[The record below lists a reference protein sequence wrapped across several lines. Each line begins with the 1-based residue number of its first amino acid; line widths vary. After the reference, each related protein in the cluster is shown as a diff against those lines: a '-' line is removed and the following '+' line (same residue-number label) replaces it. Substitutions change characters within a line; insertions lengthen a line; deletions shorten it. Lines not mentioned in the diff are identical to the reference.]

1 MKMFTKEVRGSIS
14 LFLSAIIL
22 MLVIL
27 EGFLIDGSKVL
38 AAKTFMSNAGDLS
51 LNAGLTYYDDAL
63 REIYGLFAMSET
75 EEELSANLK
84 TYFQAT
90 LGESVGS
97 SDGEYVDQLLGYV
110 QTAIQSGWDG
120 AEAGKLLD
128 LTLEGGSFSAKGVEG
143 SALSETYVIKNQILE
158 YMKYRGPASLGYGM
172 LEKIYVFKDLDK
184 QQKTM
189 EAKLDYEETMSDVQK
204 ACEKAY
210 ENLVVYNEYLDN
222 QLKPSHL
229 EEESREINKEIYEA
243 SVAAWCYSAVKRD
256 PQVDPDWENG
266 IHGSETGY
274 HDVREAASRC
284 TLAPAMSAEYS
295 AMVSELEGDFGS
307 HPSAAMRAV
316 KLMIGFKEERENYRA
331 TAQAWENYVLYYQKA
346 MKELEEELDGLDEDE
361 DEGEIEAIEEEMEE
375 LEKERYGY
383 EEDGRKI
390 KGFEE
395 IYKDM
400 REAAN
405 QYKTAVNVAALV
417 LENDIDTRMQDAV
430 TRLNKIAEDAE
441 KVRILGTNGKS
452 SLDDVLS
459 SMNNLES
466 KGQAWQNSINN
477 LSAGE
482 VKTSMQS
489 DYSNKSEK
497 LDKEKIRT
505 LQEKL
510 SNGIAYAETI
520 KKAAEQAKAVD
531 NKLFRGEKSR
541 YYPYMKSKLESSP
554 SGGETLPYNGT
565 SYRDFSV
572 AVWVGNA
579 NKSGILSDIAYTVYF
594 DTVENSTGTTPPTMN
609 LSVYTSQM
617 DQSISGKN
625 DEFFK
630 YLERICPKTEAE
642 EEDSSK
648 AKEEKKKL
656 FDKAQFDMSPGES
669 LPTLEAAEGGSGA
682 PGFTETDSNA
692 DDKKVSKNAKN
703 NSKGSSNFLSGVG
716 QLLVKGRDKL
726 YLAEYATKMFSYYT
740 IDKTDS
746 NNKTR
751 NQKNLSGY
759 PMSAENN
766 VMYKAE
772 VEYILWGN
780 PSGKKDVEYTLT
792 TIFGIRFL
800 LNSIYA
806 FTGDPEIRQ
815 ITLALATSIAGW
827 TGFGVPL
834 VQSVLIIGFALA
846 ETALDMKEIKDGKS
860 VPIYKSTS
868 NWQIKPS
875 ALTKEAI
882 GQAINDAG
890 SAAKDYLF
898 AQLDQLTEDTKD
910 VFKNKLE
917 SFANE
922 TVDNL
927 VSTASAAVIAPVQE
941 RLIGLVNVVTPDREK
956 IRSEIKEAVNG
967 LKSSVQS
974 EPDSAL
980 KEVKL
985 AAISAFETQG
995 INSVISAIE
1004 EVQNSETLSNWDI
1017 AKKINDR
1024 MKECQNTIETK
1035 IRSVADRAVKA
1046 ARSEVDTALD
1056 SANENL
1062 QKNVSEGVDKMLMR
1076 IDCGVSFAE
1085 LPEGGAGS
1093 AGGQGRISGSAALT
1107 MNYEEYLW
1115 LFIAVKSVQSEE
1127 DMLKRIGTLI
1137 EANLS
1142 RSSSK
1147 PSPDFTIA
1155 GAYTFIE
1162 IDATAQLTTTFFSM
1176 PVPVKGGGSVTLGN
1190 DKYSIGYHGVLGY

>member
-1 MKMFTKEVRGSIS
+1 MKKFTKEVKGSIS
-14 LFLSAIIL
+14 LFLSTIIL

-27 EGFLIDGSKVL
+27 EGFLIDGSKIL
-38 AAKTFMSNAGDLS
+38 AGKTFMSNAGDLS

-63 REIYGLFAMSET
+63 REIYGLFATAET

-90 LGESVGS
+90 LGESVGTE
-97 SDGEYVDQLLGYV
+97 DGQYVDQLLGYI
-110 QTAIQSGWDG
+110 QTAIESGWDG

-128 LTLEGGSFSAKGVEG
+128 LTLEGGAFSAKGVEG

-172 LEKIYVFKDLDK
+172 IEKIYAFKDLDK

-204 ACEKAY
+204 ACENAY
-210 ENLVVYNEYLDN
+210 NNLVPYNEYLDN

-229 EEESREINKEIYEA
+229 EEESKAINKEIYEA
-243 SVAAWCYSAVKRD
+243 TVAAWCYSAVKRD
-256 PQVDPDWENG
+256 PEVDLDWEKG
-266 IHGSETGY
+266 ITGSETGY
-274 HDVREAASRC
+274 HDVRAAANQCR
-284 TLAPAMSAEYS
+284 LAPAMSAEYS
-295 AMVSELEGDFGS
+295 SMESELRGDFGS
-307 HPSAAMRAV
+307 HPSAAMRAI

-331 TAQAWENYVLYYQKA
+331 TAQAWENYVLYYEKT
-346 MKELEEELDGLDEDE
+346 MEKLEEELEDLDEEEDE
-361 DEGEIEAIEEEMEE
+361 DEIDAIEEEMED
-375 LEKERYGY
+375 LEDERS
-383 EEDGRKI
+383 E
-390 KGFEE
+390 FEE
-395 IYKDM
+395 IYKAM

-405 QYKTAVNVAALV
+405 LYKGAAEEAAKV
-417 LENDIDTRMQDAV
+417 LEQDIDTKMQDAV

-441 KVRILGTNGKS
+441 QVRILGTYGKS
-452 SLDDVLS
+452 SLDDVIS
-459 SMNNLES
+459 SMDALET
-466 KGQAWQNSINN
+466 KGQTWQNSIDN

-497 LDKEKIRT
+497 LDKEKIQI

-520 KKAAEQAKAVD
+520 KKAALQAKAVD
-531 NKLFRGEKSR
+531 NKLFQGEKSK

-554 SGGETLPYNGT
+554 AGTETLPYNGT

-579 NKSGILSDIAYTVYF
+579 NKSVILSDSAYTVYF

-669 LPTLEAAEGGSGA
+669 LPTLEASGGEGGA
-682 PGFTETDSNA
+682 PGFTETDSGA
-692 DDKKVSKNAKN
+692 DDKNVSKNAKN
-703 NSKGSSNFLSGVG
+703 NTKGSSNFLSGVG

-746 NNKTR
+746 NNKKR
-751 NQKNLSGY
+751 NQNNLSGY
-759 PMSAENN
+759 PMSADNN

-780 PSGKKDVEYTLT
+780 PSGEKDVQYTLT

-875 ALTKEAI
+875 SLTKEAI

-898 AQLDQLTEDTKD
+898 SQLDQLTEDTKD
-910 VFKNKLE
+910 AFKNKLDT
-917 SFANE
+917 FANE

-956 IRSEIKEAVNG
+956 IRSEIQDTVNG
-967 LKSSVQS
+967 LKGSVQS

-985 AAISAFETQG
+985 AAISAFEAQG

-1004 EVQNSETLSNWDI
+1004 EVQNSEALSNWDI
-1017 AKKINDR
+1017 AEKINAR
-1024 MKECQNTIETK
+1024 MKECQKTIETK
-1035 IRSVADRAVKA
+1035 IRSVADSVVKA
-1046 ARSEVDTALD
+1046 AKSEVDTALD

-1062 QKNVSEGVDKMLMR
+1062 QKNVSEGMDKMLMR
-1076 IDCGVSFAE
+1076 IDCGVSFAD
-1085 LPEGGAGS
+1085 LPAGGAGA

-1142 RSSSK
+1142 KSASK

-1162 IDATAQLTTTFFSM
+1162 VDATAQLTTTFFSM
-1176 PVPVKGGGSVTLGN
+1176 PVPVTGGGNVTLGN

>member
-1 MKMFTKEVRGSIS
+1 MKKFTKEVKGSIS
-14 LFLSAIIL
+14 LFLSTIML

-38 AAKTFMSNAGDLS
+38 ASKTFMSNAGDLS

-63 REIYGLFAMSET
+63 REIYGLFATAET
-75 EEELSANLK
+75 EEDLSANLK
-84 TYFQAT
+84 KYFQAT
-90 LGESVGS
+90 LGESVGTE
-97 SDGEYVDQLLGYV
+97 DGQYVDQLLGYI
-110 QTAIQSGWDG
+110 QTAIESGWDG

-128 LTLEGGSFSAKGVEG
+128 LTLEEGAFSAKGVEG

-172 LEKIYVFKDLDK
+172 IEKIYAFKDLDK
-184 QQKTM
+184 QQKTV

-204 ACEKAY
+204 ACDKAY
-210 ENLVVYNEYLDN
+210 ENLVIYNEYLDN

-229 EEESREINKEIYEA
+229 ETESKEINKAIYEA
-243 SVAAWCYSAVKRD
+243 TVAAWCYSAVKRD
-256 PQVDPDWENG
+256 PEVDLDWEKG
-266 IHGSETGY
+266 ITGSETGY
-274 HDVREAASRC
+274 HDVRAAANRC
-284 TLAPAMSAEYS
+284 SLAPAMSAEYS
-295 AMVSELEGDFGS
+295 SMESELQGGFDG
-307 HPSAAMRAV
+307 HPSAAMRAI

-331 TAQAWENYVLYYQKA
+331 TAQAWENYVLYYEKTMEKLQEKREGLDDEDDDDEIQA
-346 MKELEEELDGLDEDE
+346 IEDEIEELQ
-361 DEGEIEAIEEEMEE
+361 
-375 LEKERYGY
+375 KERYGY
-383 EEDGRKI
+383 EEGGYRV

-395 IYKDM
+395 IYEDM

-405 QYKTAVNVAALV
+405 LYKEAVDAAALV
-417 LENDIDTRMQDAV
+417 LEYDIDTKMQDAV
-430 TRLNKIAEDAE
+430 TRINKIVEDAE
-441 KVRILGTNGKS
+441 RVRILGTYGKS
-452 SLDDVLS
+452 SLDDVIS
-459 SMNNLES
+459 SMDALET
-466 KGQAWQNSINN
+466 KGQTWQNSIDN

-497 LDKEKIRT
+497 LDKEKIQI

-520 KKAAEQAKAVD
+520 KKAALQAKAVD
-531 NKLFRGEKSR
+531 NKLFQGEKSK

-554 SGGETLPYNGT
+554 AGTETLPYNGT

-579 NKSGILSDIAYTVYF
+579 NKSAILSDSAYTVYF

-642 EEDSSK
+642 KADSDSAEEQ
-648 AKEEKKKL
+648 KKKL
-656 FDKAQFDMSPGES
+656 FEKGQFDMSPGES
-669 LPTLEAAEGGSGA
+669 LPTLEASGESSGTPA
-682 PGFTETDSNA
+682 FDPTDPKA
-692 DDKKVSKNAKN
+692 KKEEVSKNTKN
-703 NSKGSSNFLSGVG
+703 NTKGSANFLSGVG

-746 NNKTR
+746 NNKKR
-751 NQKNLSGY
+751 NQNNLSGY
-759 PMSAENN
+759 PMSADNN

-780 PSGKKDVEYTLT
+780 PSGEKDVQYTLT

-875 ALTKEAI
+875 SLTKEAI

-898 AQLDQLTEDTKD
+898 SQLDQLTEDTKD
-910 VFKNKLE
+910 AFKNKLDT
-917 SFANE
+917 FANE

-941 RLIGLVNVVTPDREK
+941 RLIGLVNVVTPDRDK
-956 IRSEIKEAVNG
+956 IRREIQDAVNG
-967 LKSSVQS
+967 LKGSVQS

-985 AAISAFETQG
+985 AAISAFEAQG

-1004 EVQNSETLSNWDI
+1004 EVQNSEALSNWDI
-1017 AKKINDR
+1017 AEKINAR
-1024 MKECQNTIETK
+1024 MKECQKTIETK
-1035 IRSVADRAVKA
+1035 IRSVADSVVKA
-1046 ARSEVDTALD
+1046 AKSEVDTALD

-1076 IDCGVSFAE
+1076 IDCGVSFAD
-1085 LPEGGAGS
+1085 LPAGGAGA

-1142 RSSSK
+1142 KSASK

-1162 IDATAQLTTTFFSM
+1162 VDATAQLTTTFFSM